1 MTAVDGWQVP
11 VCGSSEERFLP
22 LFQLCSQHRPAGGV
36 VELEPC
42 QAQADAGT
50 SRFNRNHPA
59 RFGWLVFTL

>member
-11 VCGSSEERFLP
+11 VLWKQRREVSP
-22 LFQLCSQHRPAGGV
+22 LFQLCSQNRPAGGA
-36 VELEPC
+36 VEPDQC

-59 RFGWLVFTL
+59 RFGWLVFTV